1 MSAIQNGTNGVH
13 SNSDQTELLPNKMF
27 VIPYWLDQNLF
38 VNLVKNDYG
47 EFSKIT
53 NFTVT
58 PAAKPGENSSSVM
71 FRVTIEVDLM
81 EDENCT
87 KTISFILKTNHN
99 DDSML
104 SLLENLMLF
113 PKEQQMY
120 ASIIPKLESLFED
133 AGKCVSFAPKSY
145 KFVQHLPLE
154 YVLLEDISRK
164 NFRTGNRLVGLD
176 MTHMKHALAKL
187 AEFHAAS
194 ACFHERN
201 GSFGEQFMYSIFT
214 EKYRSILTT
223 LNSSEIFL
231 SHLKKWKNCAQYAE
245 QLADTDNF
253 LVDRIIQAGKFNPSE
268 FNVLNHGDFWSN
280 NIMFQYDAFGK
291 IKETCFIDF
300 QLGKYGSPAYDLYYL
315 ILTSAQMKIKLVE
328 FDFMIKFYFDKLI
341 ENLKLLE
348 YHRPLPKL
356 KNLHMALLKSGL
368 SAYLIVSQILPAVM
382 FDVGSISSADREDE
396 FKLKSAMY
404 SNLNYVRAMELIMP
418 WLDNRG
424 LLDFC

>member
-1 MSAIQNGTNGVH
+1 MSATFNGTNGI
-13 SNSDQTELLPNKMF
+13 QTNISQLETLPNKIF
-27 VIPYWLDQNLF
+27 LVPNWLEEKLF
-38 VNLVKNDYG
+38 ANIVKNDYG
-47 EFSKIT
+47 EASKIT

-58 PAAKPGENSSSVM
+58 PATKPGENSSSVM
-71 FRVTIEVDLM
+71 FRVTIDVDLM
-81 EDENCT
+81 DGCT

-113 PKEQQMY
+113 PKEQEMY
-120 ASIIPKLESLFED
+120 GSIIPKFESLFEE
-133 AGKCVSFAPKSY
+133 AGKCVSFAPRSY
-145 KFVQHLPLE
+145 KFSQNLSLE

-164 NFRTGNRLVGLD
+164 NFRTANRLVGLD
-176 MTHMKHALAKL
+176 MTHMKHALTKL
-187 AEFHAAS
+187 AEFHAVS
-194 ACFHERN
+194 ACLHERN
-201 GSFGEQFMYSIFT
+201 GSYGEQFMYSIFT

-223 LNSSEIFL
+223 LNSSAMFL
-231 SHLKKWKNCAQYAE
+231 NHLKKWKNCSQYAE
-245 QLADTDNF
+245 MLADSDNC
-253 LVDRIIQAGKFNPSE
+253 LVDRIIQAAKFNPSE

-300 QLGKYGSPAYDLYYL
+300 QLCKYGSPAYDLYYL
-315 ILTSAQMKIKLVE
+315 ILTSAQMNIKLSQ
-328 FDFMIKFYFDKLI
+328 FDYMIKYYHDNLI
-341 ENLKLLE
+341 ANLMRLE

-356 KNLHMALLKSGL
+356 RNLHMALLKNGL

-382 FDVGSISSADREDE
+382 FDLGSISNIDREDE

-404 SNLNYVRAMELIMP
+404 SNFTYVKAMQEIMP

-424 LLDFC
+424 LLDLC